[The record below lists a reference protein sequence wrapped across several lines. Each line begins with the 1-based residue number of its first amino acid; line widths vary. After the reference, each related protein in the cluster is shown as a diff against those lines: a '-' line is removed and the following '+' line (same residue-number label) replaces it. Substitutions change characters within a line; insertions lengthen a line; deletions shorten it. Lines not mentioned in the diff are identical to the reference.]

1 MRARPLKFLQ
11 PCSKTQTQFAAGE
24 PRCWRK
30 LAPGHIA
37 QVDKALM
44 RELYLAAVA
53 AAEASANT
61 EVGSLGVVTLGRLHW
76 HSQLLRRQTTGW
88 AAADRGGQ
96 EAVGP

>member
-1 MRARPLKFLQ
+1 
-11 PCSKTQTQFAAGE
+11 
-24 PRCWRK
+24 
-30 LAPGHIA
+30 
-37 QVDKALM
+37 M

-61 EVGSLGVVTLGRLHW
+61 EVGSLGVVALGRLHW
-76 HSQLLRRQTTGW
+76 HSRLLRRQTTGW